1 MRMTVETTI
10 EIDLHTLPVKD
21 WPPAAQELARIV
33 LMNTTQRNQFQAL
46 PIGERKAWLIDRM
59 QAVQDRMSALTSL
72 ID

>member
-21 WPPAAQELARIV
+21 WPPAAQDIARIV

-59 QAVQDRMSALTSL
+59 QAVQDKMLDMTML
-72 ID
+72 LD